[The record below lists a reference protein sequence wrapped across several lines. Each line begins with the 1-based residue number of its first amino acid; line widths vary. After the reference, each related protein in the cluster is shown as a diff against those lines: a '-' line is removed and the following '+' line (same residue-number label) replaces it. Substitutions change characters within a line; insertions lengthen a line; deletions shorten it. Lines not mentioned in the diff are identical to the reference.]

1 MTTEMTTMTENRIS
15 SNTYSGT
22 ILFKDGRKKYERHL
36 KTRAIELLAVRA
48 EVAEATVRGGVFL
61 IHNDDG
67 TSFFCYRNLR
77 LRVRL
82 DARSLSNAL
91 RAERKTRQME
101 DSFIVKSVPRAS
113 GRARISRKN
122 LIRKQVEK

>member
-1 MTTEMTTMTENRIS
+1 MTENRT
-15 SNTYSGT
+15 SNSVYSGT
-22 ILFKDGRKKYERHL
+22 ILFKNGTQKFEPRVKF
-36 KTRAIELLAVRA
+36 RAIELLSLRA

-67 TSFFCYRNLR
+67 TSFFCYKNLR

-91 RAERKTRQME
+91 RAERKTRQTE

-122 LIRKQVEK
+122 LTGK